1 MQRTAPIAGSLLLAS
16 AALLGGCPADAPEDA
31 GTTDRKAYAAS
42 AALLGSDP
50 AAAAGECGKI
60 QDPVLAGDCAT
71 FAAKAMAKRK
81 LDPLPVCGAIQQIGW
96 QQVCFFESVDA
107 AGLFGEKAVQACHR
121 AGSFRQRCLSHA
133 LGRETDREWRVV
145 KPGQELDF
153 LAWLDE
159 TMPVYGL
166 DTTVENIPRD
176 FLAKRIA
183 ARVAG
188 ETTGQPPRRFSR
200 ADCGEIPD
208 ETCQEVYRFYV
219 RRLFRQ
225 QDMGALCGQSLVRET
240 IEAAGLP
247 GWEDD
252 FADAAPGMWMRLCRE
267 LKGGGKP
274 PRGQH

>member
-1 MQRTAPIAGSLLLAS
+1 MQRIAPIAGSLLVAS
-16 AALLGGCPADAPEDA
+16 AVLLGGCPAEAPEDA
-31 GTTDRKAYAAS
+31 ATTDRKAYAAS

-60 QDPVLAGDCAT
+60 QDPVLAGDCGT

-81 LDPLPVCGAIQQIGW
+81 LDPLPVCGAIQHIGW

-107 AGLFGEKAVQACHR
+107 AGLFGEKAVQACQR

-133 LGRETDREWRVV
+133 LGRETDRKWRVV
-145 KPGQELDF
+145 QPGQEPAF

-188 ETTGQPPRRFSR
+188 EARDQPPRRFSR

-240 IEAAGLP
+240 IEASGLP